1 MIAEAA
7 SSCMYSIQ
15 LFTDIFKIVF
25 FLFFCIYSTYTLV
38 VNCSLESES
47 KQPAEQLTRVVS
59 YKYDII
65 TKRRHGPG
73 IVPAWGVFLKLQIEI
88 MLRRA
93 GGNIVNS

>member
-38 VNCSLESES
+38 VNCSLKSES
-47 KQPAEQLTRVVS
+47 KRPAEQLTG
-59 YKYDII
+59 YDII

-73 IVPAWGVFLKLQIEI
+73 IVPGWGCFLKLQIEI